1 MEMGGEFGLR
11 GLCVW
16 VGGEQVLQLDALL
29 AGESSLLVKE
39 VFPIS
44 YYFMTMLRLDALG

>member
-11 GLCVW
+11 GLGVW

-29 AGESSLLVKE
+29 AGEPPLLMIE
-39 VFPIS
+39 LFPIS
-44 YYFMTMLRLDALG
+44 YYFVTMLRLDALG

>member
-11 GLCVW
+11 GLGVW
-16 VGGEQVLQLDALL
+16 VRGEQVLQLDALL
-29 AGESSLLVKE
+29 AGEPSLLVKE
-39 VFPIS
+39 VIPIS